1 MAPQPPSVMIKG
13 MAPVFYGWAE
23 ATGNKTPMIT
33 TRLRAIVATLLVLI
47 AWLAAASAHA
57 ARPTD
62 ALVPQHVAQR
72 YGLTRAWAARI
83 ELDPSRGR
91 LTHLAFDSGLLLA
104 QTDQGAVHV
113 LDAETRRTLWVAH
126 IGRPGKTTTAPAANK
141 KYVAATN
148 GGRVYLFDRDTGRK
162 IWDKKLAS
170 VPSAGPAI
178 GRDRL
183 YVPLGTGVL
192 TAYRLPAPNREET
205 PTEQAF
211 KDYPL
216 NYRGTGIADAPPVV
230 TRGSVFWGTD
240 AGNIYGVNP
249 DNLKAQFRVKT
260 RAAVLARVTFR
271 LPYIYACSRDG
282 YVYCIR
288 DERGTIRWQFSVG
301 SPIVDQPMVTGDG
314 VYVIPEIGGLY
325 KLAPDTGDVRWV
337 ASGADQFVAASP
349 TRVYTADRAGRM
361 LIFDA
366 RNGGRVGWL
375 PTEGCPIKVFNRDN
389 DRVYL
394 ATDTGLI
401 QCLRET
407 QLAEPAWNTDATSA
421 SADDGD
427 EDAAEPKKPESDKPA
442 SDEPDPFAEGNMPDD
457 AEGDNADED
466 AAEDE

>member
-1 MAPQPPSVMIKG
+1 MIKG

-23 ATGNKTPMIT
+23 ATRSKIPMIT
-33 TRLRAIVATLLVLI
+33 TMLRATIGTLLALT
-47 AWLAAASAHA
+47 ASLAPPPAHA

-91 LTHLAFDSGLLLA
+91 LAHLALESGLLLA

-126 IGRPGKTTTAPAANK
+126 VGRPGKTTTAPTANK

-148 GGRVYLFDRDTGRK
+148 GSMLYLFDRDTGRK
-162 IWDKKLAS
+162 IWEKKLAS

-178 GRDRL
+178 GRERV

-192 TAYRLPAPNREET
+192 TTYRLPAPSREET

-216 NYRGTGIADAPPVV
+216 NYRGTGSADAPPVV

-249 DNLKAQFRVKT
+249 DNLKAQFRVQT

-271 LPYIYACSRDG
+271 LPYVYACSRDG

-288 DERGTIRWQFSVG
+288 DEKGTIRWQFSVG
-301 SPIVDQPMVTGDG
+301 NPIVDQPMVTGDG

-325 KLAPDTGDVRWV
+325 KLAPGTGDVLWL
-337 ASGADQFVAASP
+337 ASGAEQFIAASP

-375 PTEGCPIKVFNRDN
+375 PTEGCPIKVFNREN

-394 ATDTGLI
+394 ATGTGLI
-401 QCLRET
+401 QCLHEA
-407 QLAEPAWNTDATSA
+407 QLAQPAWNTDATAPSEG
-421 SADDGD
+421 DGD
-427 EDAAEPKKPESDKPA
+427 EDDGGEDAAGKKKPADEKPA
-442 SDEPDPFAEGNMPDD
+442 SDEPDPFDENKMPDD
-457 AEGDNADED
+457 ADNAEGDAADE
-466 AAEDE
+466 E

>member
-1 MAPQPPSVMIKG
+1 MS
-13 MAPVFYGWAE
+13 
-23 ATGNKTPMIT
+23 T
-33 TRLRAIVATLLVLI
+33 TVLRATIGALLALT
-47 AWLAAASAHA
+47 AWPAAMPARA

-91 LTHLAFDSGLLLA
+91 LTHLALESGLILA
-104 QTDQGAVHV
+104 QTDQGAIHV

-126 IGRPGKTTTAPAANK
+126 VGRAGKTSTAPAANK

-148 GGRVYLFDRDTGRK
+148 GGMLYLFDRDTGRK
-162 IWDKKLAS
+162 LWEKKLAT

-178 GRDRL
+178 GLDRV

-192 TAYRLPAPNREET
+192 TAYRLPAPNRDEK

-216 NYRGTGIADAPPVV
+216 NYHGTGSADAPPVV

-240 AGNIYGVNP
+240 AGNLYGVNP
-249 DNLKAQFRVKT
+249 DNLKARFRVKT

-271 LPYIYACSRDG
+271 LPYVYACSRDG

-288 DERGTIRWQFSVG
+288 DEKGTIRWQFSVG
-301 SPIVDQPMVTGDG
+301 NPIVEQPMVTGDG

-325 KLAPDTGDVRWV
+325 KLAPDTGDVLWV

-349 TRVYTADRAGRM
+349 TRIYTADRAGRM

-375 PTEGCPIKVFNRDN
+375 STESCPIKVFNRDN
-389 DRVYL
+389 DRLYL
-394 ATDTGLI
+394 ATETGLI

-407 QLAEPAWNTDATSA
+407 QLAQPAWNTDATA
-421 SADDGD
+421 AREDDDETAAD
-427 EDAAEPKKPESDKPA
+427 EKKPAEKKPA
-442 SDEPDPFAEGNMPDD
+442 SDEPDPFDENKMPDEADGD
-457 AEGDNADED
+457 ASEE
-466 AAEDE
+466 